1 MAPTAW
7 TVSRDERTGA
17 STACI
22 AGLPGLSFSSNS
34 DFTTVLAGRS
44 SSAFAAALSS
54 SVAAVLVP
62 KRSERTPLDES
73 NKRTYQIIG
82 G

>member
-34 DFTTVLAGRS
+34 DFTAVLASRS
-44 SSAFAAALSS
+44 SSAFAAALSPS

-73 NKRTYQIIG
+73 N
-82 G
+82 